1 CVSSRL
7 LALIFCEALLG
18 KVVSECVCSVTTRTG
33 YQLVPE
39 PCCSAS
45 SLDRLEIFHNTQQQL
60 ATMSE
65 KKKKRPPLTRA
76 ATEVN
81 ENTLKALNQIRHPSL
96 YKKNHA
102 KSSGGADFS
111 TSGLRRIERTRS
123 NVKDLPKPMQ
133 AIDPFLDLPGTSKL
147 SRHRSCP
154 HLLDEDDDDDDQTP
168 VSSDVDDFCGSY
180 GGSADH
186 KEYQAHHERMTTADS
201 RCADLRTSNSKV
213 SDSHNDWYQNNSDNH
228 WEGKKQFRDPPFSA
242 KIHSSSSLMSPTEDM
257 FRFDRIS
264 TSVSDN
270 FSDIEEPNAELI
282 LEDRVSDSEDQDYP
296 LRSGREGDAK
306 CNQWLQG
313 LQLSQTDR
321 LKSRS
326 HLRLPPV

>member
-1 CVSSRL
+1 
-7 LALIFCEALLG
+7 
-18 KVVSECVCSVTTRTG
+18 
-33 YQLVPE
+33 
-39 PCCSAS
+39 
-45 SLDRLEIFHNTQQQL
+45 
-60 ATMSE
+60 MSE

-102 KSSGGADFS
+102 KSSAGADFNM
-111 TSGLRRIERTRS
+111 TSGMRRIERARS
-123 NVKDLPKPMQ
+123 NVKDLPKPMP
-133 AIDPFLDLPGTSKL
+133 AIDPYMDIPGCKL

-154 HLLDEDDDDDDQTP
+154 HLLDEDDDDDEHTP

-180 GGSADH
+180 GGSTMTEHQD
-186 KEYQAHHERMTTADS
+186 YQWHPIKVTAASRGDRSDTTNHTDYFSSNAKVMDS
-201 RCADLRTSNSKV
+201 Y
-213 SDSHNDWYQNNSDNH
+213 NDWSQNECDGH
-228 WEGKKQFRDPPFSA
+228 REGKKQFRDPPFSA
-242 KIHSSSSLMSPTEDM
+242 KIHSSSSLMSPTEAM

-270 FSDIEEPNAELI
+270 FSDIEEPNSELI

-296 LRSGREGDAK
+296 LHSGREGDAK